1 MEQRVRWDCLI
12 WQPRESGVGINQV
25 PSTFPHMN
33 REKYSS
39 LAILRAW
46 DNGSQVIKAQKHH
59 HHSACSIMRPLISTA
74 SRRGP
79 LLCRTVMMSAMQPSG
94 AKKEGDISDAFA
106 SLAGIEQ
113 TPLPDRFRQLK
124 CDLVKGNETRIQ
136 AAWAGLLE
144 DLKKE
149 NRTIAKERS
158 NVIPEIEFEKLESGL
173 DSIHDEV

>member
-1 MEQRVRWDCLI
+1 
-12 WQPRESGVGINQV
+12 
-25 PSTFPHMN
+25 
-33 REKYSS
+33 
-39 LAILRAW
+39 
-46 DNGSQVIKAQKHH
+46 
-59 HHSACSIMRPLISTA
+59 
-74 SRRGP
+74 
-79 LLCRTVMMSAMQPSG
+79 MQPSG

-173 DSIHDEV
+173 DSIHDEVRKRGVLVVRGVVPESEARGYKSELEEYIRKNPSTRGM